1 MSTDTLEK
9 TVSPDITK
17 AELQLAL
24 SKEGLAYQS
33 ILQQCEDVVF
43 TNDNL
48 NEQREK
54 LTGLRKLK
62 TKLEAMENPHTK
74 AWADWNKSRKSL
86 LDPAVSLLTRKDSEF
101 TKKAKENAD
110 AAAKIEA
117 EKQRKIN
124 IISEI
129 DNFFINQ
136 SQMIAEASDPSE
148 LVRIEKLIGSH
159 KANASRYAEFLPLM
173 ASKAANLTDLIKQQK
188 IALKELEGLKSAEN
202 AANEIGDDQAVLDS
216 REAQEQ
222 ITAKISENREVVQ
235 SEAINMATN
244 SVVEE
249 VEVIA
254 PVAPHPRR
262 TTFKWEMVDEK
273 AATKAGLTTI
283 YPKKDFIDTI
293 LKENKDRILDG
304 KGFVENG
311 IRYYKHFDY

>member
-1 MSTDTLEK
+1 MTESQTIEK
-9 TVSPDITK
+9 KVSPDITK
-17 AELQLAL
+17 AELTLQL

-48 NEQREK
+48 NEEREK
-54 LTGLRKLK
+54 LVGLRKMESSLK
-62 TKLEAMENPHTK
+62 NMDNPWTERWK
-74 AWADWNKSRKSL
+74 SWNESRKSL
-86 LDPAVSLLTRKDSEF
+86 LDPVSELLKRKGTEF
-101 TKKAKENAD
+101 TKKANENAE
-110 AAAKIEA
+110 AERKAEA

-235 SEAINMATN
+235 SEAISMATN

-254 PVAPHPRR
+254 PVAPKPRR
-262 TTFKWEMVDEK
+262 TSWRFEVVDIK
-273 AATKAGLTTI
+273 LAQKAGLTETLI
-283 YPKKDFIDTI
+283 NETKVDVI
-293 LKENKDRILDG
+293 LAEKRKNNTECT
-304 KGFVENG
+304 ENG